1 MHNFLQNWIH
11 IDTKMMRNI
20 VQKKVIS
27 CKIMQLLRKRID
39 CFVESLLS
47 DSMLSTRKILYLSKR
62 NEAKV
67 HVQLIYI
74 LGFLVHVNNM
84 VYKIWGLLLY
94 LLQMGGGGEMLNNRV
109 IYLCF
114 HQTSSFFHNSTSL

>member
-84 VYKIWGLLLY
+84 VYKIWDLLLY
-94 LLQMGGGGEMLNNRV
+94 LLQMGGGGK
-109 IYLCF
+109 C
-114 HQTSSFFHNSTSL
+114 